1 MSFFYV
7 DDQMPFHPKMVAAG
21 NAAVGLWAR
30 VGGICKQHPTG
41 GLVQRATAAGMGSK
55 AEIDALLRVGLWHGP
70 GTFCDSSDCPASS
83 APIPSDQYA
92 FHDWYAIPGNGP
104 AEWEKQHRD
113 AGRASARKRKA
124 DQRQREA
131 ERRGETTPTRHAT
144 SHAVTSGVT
153 HGVSHG
159 ESHAP
164 VTGPPSPY
172 PLTNDTHVPHV
183 PNREASTTDDVTPAV
198 TALAGLGITDFGRIK
213 LAIAKHTGRAVDDQV
228 AITVIADLLAKAPD
242 LTAIRSKQGYVLSSI
257 EKSWPEIQKLIDER
271 IAA

>member
-1 MSFFYV
+1 MSYFFV

-21 NAAVGLWAR
+21 NAAVGLWSR
-30 VGGICKQHPTG
+30 VGAICKQHPTG
-41 GLVQRATAAGMGSK
+41 GLVQRATAAGMGAK
-55 AEIDALLRVGLWHGP
+55 AEIDALLRVGLWHAP
-70 GTFCDSSDCPASS
+70 GAFCDSPDCPASR

-92 FHDWYAIPGNGP
+92 FHDWYQISGNGP

-131 ERRGETTPTRHAT
+131 ERRGETTQPSHAR
-144 SHAVTSGVT
+144 SHAVTSGVS
-153 HGVSHG
+153 HAVSHS

-164 VTGPPSPY
+164 VTGTPSPY

-183 PNREASTTDDVTPAV
+183 LDREASTTDDVTAV
-198 TALAGLGITDFGRIK
+198 TALAGLGITDLPRIK
-213 LAIAKHTGRAVDDQV
+213 LAIAKYAGRAVDDQV
-228 AITVIADLLAKAPD
+228 AITVIADLLGKATD
-242 LTAIRSKQGYVLSSI
+242 IDAIRSKQGYVLSSI

>member
-1 MSFFYV
+1 MSYFFV

-30 VGGICKQHPTG
+30 AGGLCKQQTTG
-41 GLVQRATAAGMGSK
+41 GLVQRAIATGMGSK

-70 GTFCDSSDCPASS
+70 GAFCESPDCPAST
-83 APIPSDQYA
+83 APIPPDHYA
-92 FHDWYAIPGNGP
+92 FHDWYAITGNGP
-104 AEWEKQHRD
+104 AEWEKQQRD

-124 DQRQREA
+124 EQRQREL
-131 ERRGETTPTRHAT
+131 ERRGETTPRSHTHR
-144 SHAVTSGVT
+144 HAVTSGVT
-153 HGVSHG
+153 HTVSHG

-172 PLTNDTHVPHV
+172 PLTSDTHVPHV
-183 PNREASTTDDVTPAV
+183 LDREASTTDDVTSP
-198 TALAGLGITDFGRIK
+198 TRALAGLGITDLPRIK
-213 LAIAKHTGRAVDDQV
+213 VAIAKHAGRAVDDQV
-228 AITVIADLLAKAPD
+228 AITVIADLLGKAAD
-242 LTAIRSKQGYVLSSI
+242 LDAIKSKQGYVLSSI